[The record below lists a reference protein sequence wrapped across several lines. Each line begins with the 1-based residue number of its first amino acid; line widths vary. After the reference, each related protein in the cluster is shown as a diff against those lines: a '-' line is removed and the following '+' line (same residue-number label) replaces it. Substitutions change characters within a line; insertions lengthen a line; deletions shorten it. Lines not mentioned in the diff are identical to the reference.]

1 MTGEEVLRAIAGGV
15 LLGAAAG
22 AVLLLNGRIAGV
34 SGMLSS
40 LVRREGGEHLWQPA
54 FLAGLVAGGALLA
67 WADPAA
73 IPRAHALSPW
83 LLALA
88 GALVGFG
95 ARTAGGCTS
104 GHGLCGVSRLAPR
117 SVAATALFVLAG
129 AAAVALGRVL
139 P

>member
-1 MTGEEVLRAIAGGV
+1 MTGEELLRAIAGGV

-22 AVLLLNGRIAGV
+22 AILLLNGRIAGV

-40 LVRREGGEHLWQPA
+40 AMKREGGEHLWQPA

-67 WADPAA
+67 WADPGA
-73 IPRAHALSPW
+73 IPRVHALSPW
-83 LLALA
+83 MLVLA

-104 GHGLCGVSRLAPR
+104 GHGLCGVSRLSVR
-117 SVAATALFVLAG
+117 SVAATALFVAAG
-129 AAAVALGRVL
+129 AAAVAFARVL